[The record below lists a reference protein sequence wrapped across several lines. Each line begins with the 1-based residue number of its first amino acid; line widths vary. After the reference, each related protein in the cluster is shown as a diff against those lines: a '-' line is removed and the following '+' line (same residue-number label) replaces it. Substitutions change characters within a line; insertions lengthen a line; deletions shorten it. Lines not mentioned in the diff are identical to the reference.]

1 MQARPPIISLTNPL
15 NPQPTATFFAEF
27 LIVASALHA
36 AHWLQR
42 FIFYRFQAR
51 WGIESQTS

>member
-1 MQARPPIISLTNPL
+1 MYTDTLTRSLNS
-15 NPQPTATFFAEF
+15 ATFFAEF

-42 FIFYRFQAR
+42 FIFYRFQA
-51 WGIESQTS
+51 SKQA